1 MNEGD
6 FNIETVGLWAG
17 FLISAVVAGVLFQL
31 RSADKAMIYWPQVK
45 ARLIPGSLVFR
56 RAGWLAIGSRPGLRI
71 SSVMF
76 EYEIDGCTHRS
87 RKLLPVNWTIRES
100 ERERVQRE
108 LETFAV
114 AFCNPTDSAEAFL
127 DIPDRWQRGSISWV
141 TVGLIAAVL
150 MTGLLA
156 LRLLSNR
163 V

>member
-1 MNEGD
+1 MK
-6 FNIETVGLWAG
+6 VL
-17 FLISAVVAGVLFQL
+17 FLIFFLSGIVAALLHCRRRREKKIIQ
-31 RSADKAMIYWPQVK
+31 WPQVK
-45 ARLIPGSLVFR
+45 ARVQPGSLVFCR
-56 RAGWLAIGSRPGLRI
+56 TGWLPVGGEQGWRI

-76 EYEIDGCTHRS
+76 EYEIDGCTHRG
-87 RKLLPVNWTIRES
+87 RNLLPVNWTIRES
-100 ERERVQRE
+100 ELERVQRE

-114 AFCNPTDSAEAFL
+114 VFCNPTDSAEAFL

-156 LRLLSNR
+156 LMLLSNR

>member
-1 MNEGD
+1 M
-6 FNIETVGLWAG
+6 
-17 FLISAVVAGVLFQL
+17 
-31 RSADKAMIYWPQVK
+31 YWPQVK
-45 ARLIPGSLVFR
+45 ALVIPGSLAFR
-56 RAGWLAIGSRPGLRI
+56 RAGWLPIGDSRGLRI
-71 SSVMF
+71 SSVVF
-76 EYEIDGCTHRS
+76 EYEVDGCTHRS

-100 ERERVQRE
+100 ERERVRRE

>member
-1 MNEGD
+1 MH
-6 FNIETVGLWAG
+6 
-17 FLISAVVAGVLFQL
+17 
-31 RSADKAMIYWPQVK
+31 WPQVK
-45 ARLIPGSLVFR
+45 ALVIPGSLAFR
-56 RAGWLAIGSRPGLRI
+56 KAGWLLLAESQGLRI
-71 SSVMF
+71 SSVVF
-76 EYEIDGCTHRS
+76 EYEVDGCTHRS

-100 ERERVQRE
+100 ERERVRRE

-156 LRLLSNR
+156 LMLLSNR

>member
-1 MNEGD
+1 MK
-6 FNIETVGLWAG
+6 
-17 FLISAVVAGVLFQL
+17 VLFLVFFLSGIVAALLHCRRRREKKIIQ
-31 RSADKAMIYWPQVK
+31 WPQVK
-45 ARLIPGSLVFR
+45 ARVQPGSLVFCR
-56 RAGWLAIGSRPGLRI
+56 TGWLPVGGEQGWRI

-76 EYEIDGCTHRS
+76 EYEIDGCTHRG
-87 RKLLPVNWTIRES
+87 RNLLPVNWTIRES
-100 ERERVQRE
+100 ERERVRRE

-156 LRLLSNR
+156 LMLLSNR

>member
-1 MNEGD
+1 MK
-6 FNIETVGLWAG
+6 
-17 FLISAVVAGVLFQL
+17 VLFLVFFLSGIVAALLHCRRRREKKIIQ
-31 RSADKAMIYWPQVK
+31 WPQVK
-45 ARLIPGSLVFR
+45 ARVQPGSLVFCR
-56 RAGWLAIGSRPGLRI
+56 TGWLPVGGEQGWRI

-76 EYEIDGCTHRS
+76 EYEIDGCTHRG
-87 RKLLPVNWTIRES
+87 RNLLPVNWTIRES
-100 ERERVQRE
+100 ELERVQRE

-114 AFCNPTDSAEAFL
+114 VFCNPTDSAEAFL

-156 LRLLSNR
+156 LMLLSNR